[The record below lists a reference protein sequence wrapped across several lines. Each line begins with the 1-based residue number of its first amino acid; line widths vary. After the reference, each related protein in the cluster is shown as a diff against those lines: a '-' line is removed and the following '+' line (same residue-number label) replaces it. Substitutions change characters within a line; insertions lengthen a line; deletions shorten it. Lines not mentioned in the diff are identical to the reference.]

1 MCYTTHHTAVTVYLL
16 GFWTSGWSCWGCWG
30 RPASCDG
37 LQDYTTPAE
46 IINIWS
52 YNTKYTQYH
61 VFPIWMQFRPITT
74 NPGGWNLMHAA
85 SKTHHTNDWIFS
97 NCCSHY
103 CITGNLTSTL
113 QKVLSTIFR
122 IQKLTDIHECQVSLW
137 LAREIKYAPP
147 TKTTQPFLLWI
158 FAKNGCGFE
167 SGISRW

>member
-1 MCYTTHHTAVTVYLL
+1 MCAIKCYQGMCYTTHHTAVAVYLL

-74 NPGGWNLMHAA
+74 NPGGWNLTHAA

-113 QKVLSTIFR
+113 QRKCYLPSSAYRSSQTSTN
-122 IQKLTDIHECQVSLW
+122 
-137 LAREIKYAPP
+137 
-147 TKTTQPFLLWI
+147 
-158 FAKNGCGFE
+158 AKCHCDWPE
-167 SGISRW
+167 R